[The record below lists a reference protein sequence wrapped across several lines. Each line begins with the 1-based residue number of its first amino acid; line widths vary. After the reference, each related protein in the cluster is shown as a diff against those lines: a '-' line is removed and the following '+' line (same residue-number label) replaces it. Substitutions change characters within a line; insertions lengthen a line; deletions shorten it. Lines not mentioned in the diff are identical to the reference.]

1 MIVVVGHAVMVAAAA
16 VVVVVALVGTRPTGE
31 AMKHRCGGQMFARH
45 GRQRNSDLR

>member
-16 VVVVVALVGTRPTGE
+16 VVVVALVGTRPTGE

>member
-1 MIVVVGHAVMVAAAA
+1 MIVVGVAVMVTAAA
-16 VVVVVALVGTRPTGE
+16 VVVVDLVGMRPTGE